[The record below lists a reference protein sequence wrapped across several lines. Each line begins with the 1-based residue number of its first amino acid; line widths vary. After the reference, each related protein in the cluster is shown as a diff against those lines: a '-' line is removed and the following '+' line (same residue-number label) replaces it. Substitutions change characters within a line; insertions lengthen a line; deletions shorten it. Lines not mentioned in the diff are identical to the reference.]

1 MLQGCVVPFSWGCLG
16 TLRNRRMRDPV
27 SLASDL
33 SGVMEHIHI
42 EVRASG
48 VITWLVAP
56 FPFGTFLRAQD
67 SRILVRGDCQ
77 AWCLTRMCLTKG
89 WQECCLGL
97 SPWVCRLGWW
107 WGFTLITSPVPGQ
120 DLRWANGRGPCNL
133 VRAQLRTSIQM
144 GLVNRC
150 NWGWRAQALNW

>member
-16 TLRNRRMRDPV
+16 TLRNRRMKDPV

-56 FPFGTFLRAQD
+56 FPFGTFPRAQD

-97 SPWVCRLGWW
+97 SPWVCRLGLRKDRQRGNTNPLSIGWQRP
-107 WGFTLITSPVPGQ
+107 TNVPRQ
-120 DLRWANGRGPCNL
+120 AEVVSHPHFFVDARERQSSM
-133 VRAQLRTSIQM
+133 QL
-144 GLVNRC
+144 
-150 NWGWRAQALNW
+150 